1 MQSGAEVDFNVYSSG
16 LELVYSETNKS
27 IGPLKNNSL
36 GIYWSGLDNNN
47 NKVGSGVYIFVIK
60 QGDEV
65 IKGKVV
71 IFNE

>member
-1 MQSGAEVDFNVYSSG
+1 MK
-16 LELVYSETNKS
+16 LVYSTSKYVSELNYLPY
-27 IGPLKNNSL
+27 ID
-36 GIYWSGLDNNN
+36 WDGLDNNK
-47 NKVGSGVYIFVIK
+47 NKLASGVYIYVIK

>member
-1 MQSGAEVDFNVYSSG
+1 
-16 LELVYSETNKS
+16 
-27 IGPLKNNSL
+27 
-36 GIYWSGLDNNN
+36 LDNNN